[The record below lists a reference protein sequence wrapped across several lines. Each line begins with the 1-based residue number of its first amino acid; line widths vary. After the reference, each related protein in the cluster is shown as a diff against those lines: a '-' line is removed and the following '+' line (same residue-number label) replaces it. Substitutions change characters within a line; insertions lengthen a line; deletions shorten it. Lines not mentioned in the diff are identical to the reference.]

1 MGALYT
7 FFARSVGN
15 EREDTMKI
23 AVKCFS
29 TLVKADVCDY
39 KGAKEHDVPTGTT
52 VKDIIGKLAL
62 PADEINIVFVNNK
75 EVGVDTVLREGDQ
88 VAFSPVTGG
97 M

>member
-1 MGALYT
+1 
-7 FFARSVGN
+7 
-15 EREDTMKI
+15 MKI

-39 KGAKEHDVPTGTT
+39 KGAKEHDVPAGTT
-52 VKDIIGKLAL
+52 VNELIGILAL

-75 EVGVDTVLREGDQ
+75 EVGAETVLRDGDQ